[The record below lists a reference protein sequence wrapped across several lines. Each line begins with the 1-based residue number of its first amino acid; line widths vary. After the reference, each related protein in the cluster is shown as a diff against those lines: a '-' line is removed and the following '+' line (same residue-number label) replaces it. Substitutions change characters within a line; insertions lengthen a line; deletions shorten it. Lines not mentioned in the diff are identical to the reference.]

1 MLEGFGEYPHVVGLS
16 VSEPGGC
23 ISDGRGNAKS
33 GIVLRKYWPKI
44 GIGILESAVIHY
56 LSFKHWYFCKS
67 AKRNTVMQQVVED
80 QARKLAI
87 ARAFTQAYRANLDR
101 PLPIREARC
110 LAAYYPA
117 ICTDIEKGDLIAGR
131 QLYRPLVAFEV
142 ELNANNGIEVVSKDS
157 IPRREW
163 TDADKELR
171 AAIGLSSCGFSY
183 DYENLRKIADSLPEG
198 SADRIEIEEIIAFW
212 WEHATRRKYN
222 AAIPEAIS
230 DHLGASTGMDLR
242 YANAFCRL
250 CCYSIHHDKL
260 LQLGL
265 PGLRALIAGK
275 RAEATAAGQ
284 LNAANLYEG
293 MLLALDVL
301 TDVLKHYERQA
312 REMAAQSEDAAGRD
326 ELLALADV
334 LKLNQVRKPATF
346 WEAMQLF
353 WLYNLCAIVPNYGR
367 MDVYLGD
374 FYAHD
379 IDSGI
384 VTEARAKDLMASLW
398 RIVSQIRYRGGPTQ
412 PNARIVVGG
421 MGRRNEA
428 HADRFAL
435 AAMEVTERLRF
446 PEPNLTLR
454 FYDGQNPELM
464 RRALDMLGRG
474 TVHPTLYNDDV
485 HVPMVETAYRVPR
498 ADAEQYLP
506 EGCGEI
512 LLDHMGVGSP
522 NNIINYLSGLDLV
535 LHNGFDRDIGE
546 QRGLKLGAPEDFD
559 TFDKLLD
566 AFKKQIDFTN
576 GVLARRH
583 AIEHRVEAENASFL
597 FLSMLTDDCIERG
610 RALFDNGARYLGGVI
625 ESFGLTNVA
634 DSLHAIRELVYERK
648 RMTLRALVQILDA
661 DFEGFEEERRMLLDL
676 PKFGNDD
683 ERVDALYMDL
693 RRFVCESAN
702 RQGHA
707 AGLHFFLN
715 CNLNPGGGYY
725 RIRTQASADGRRAG
739 ENMAFGNA
747 PTAGRDR
754 SGLTSLLNSLALH
767 VGPHAGYVQNVKV
780 TQDLF
785 APANRP
791 KLEALVNTYFRKGGC
806 QLMVT
811 ALHRGDLE
819 DAVQHPERHPNL
831 LVRVAG
837 WTSKFI
843 ELPDYAKKE
852 VLERT
857 FYE

>member
-1 MLEGFGEYPHVVGLS
+1 MS
-16 VSEPGGC
+16 
-23 ISDGRGNAKS
+23 GR
-33 GIVLRKYWPKI
+33 
-44 GIGILESAVIHY
+44 
-56 LSFKHWYFCKS
+56 
-67 AKRNTVMQQVVED
+67 
-80 QARKLAI
+80 
-87 ARAFTQAYRANLDR
+87 
-101 PLPIREARC
+101 
-110 LAAYYPA
+110 
-117 ICTDIEKGDLIAGR
+117 EKDDLIAGR
-131 QLYRPLVAFEV
+131 QLFSPLVAFDV
-142 ELNANNGIEVVSKDS
+142 ELNANNGFEVISKDS

-163 TDADKELR
+163 TEADKALR
-171 AAIGLSSCGFSY
+171 AAIGISSCGFCY
-183 DYENLRKIADSLPEG
+183 DYENLRKIADVLPEG
-198 SADRIEIEEIIAFW
+198 SEERLEIEEMIAFW

-222 AAIPEAIS
+222 AAVPASIS

-242 YANAFCRL
+242 YANAFFRL

-265 PGLRALIAGK
+265 PGLRALITGK
-275 RAEATAAGQ
+275 RSEANLAGRRDAAD
-284 LNAANLYEG
+284 LYEG

-301 TDVLKHYERQA
+301 TDVLQYYERQA
-312 REMAAQSEDAAGRD
+312 RKLAEQSDSAARRDDLLELAG
-326 ELLALADV
+326 V
-334 LKLNQVRKPATF
+334 LKNNQVRRPQTF

-353 WLYNLCAIVPNYGR
+353 WLYNLCAVVPNYGR

-374 FYAHD
+374 FFVRD
-379 IDSGI
+379 IDAGTI
-384 VTEARAKDLMASLW
+384 TEERAKELMASLW
-398 RIVSQIRYRGGPTQ
+398 RIISQIRYRGGPTQ
-412 PNARIVVGG
+412 PNARIIVGG

-435 AAMEVTERLRF
+435 AAMDVTERLRF

-454 FYDGQNPELM
+454 FYDGQNPALM
-464 RRALDMLGRG
+464 RRAFDMLGRG

-485 HVPMVETAYRVPR
+485 HVPMVETAYHVPR

-535 LHNGFDRDIGE
+535 LHNGFDHDIGE
-546 QRGLKLGAPEDFD
+546 QRGLKLGEPEAFD

-566 AFKKQIDFTN
+566 AFKTQIDFTN

-583 AIEHRVEAENASFL
+583 AIEHRVEAENTSFL

-610 RALFDNGARYLGGVI
+610 RALFDDGARYLGGII

-634 DSLHAIRELVYERK
+634 DSLHAIREMVYER
-648 RMTLRALVQILDA
+648 RAMPLRKLVEILDA
-661 DFEGFEEERRMLLDL
+661 DFEGFEEERRMLLNL

-683 ERVDALYMDL
+683 ERVDELYMEL
-693 RRFVCESAN
+693 RRFVSESAN
-702 RQGHA
+702 RQGRQ

-725 RIRTQASADGRRAG
+725 RVRTKASADGRRAG

-767 VGPHAGYVQNVKV
+767 VGPHAGYVQNIKV
-780 TQDLF
+780 TQDMFL
-785 APANRP
+785 PSNRP
-791 KLEALVNTYFRKGGC
+791 KMEALVDTYFRNGGC

-811 ALHRGDLE
+811 ALNRGDLE
-819 DAVQHPERHPNL
+819 DAVKHPEKHPNL

-837 WTSKFI
+837 WTSRFI

-857 FYE
+857 LYE